1 MKSQRQLQIAENI
14 KRIMS
19 EIFIREDYSVIMNN
33 IITVLQADVSPD
45 AKNVKIFIDI
55 CGDASKHSQI
65 LEKINENTPNFRYL
79 LAQKIDLRFIPE
91 ITFLQDKNINN
102 SLIIESIINQEKQKN
117 SQKITKKPKSKK

>member
-19 EIFIREDYSVIMNN
+19 EIFLREDYSVIMNN
-33 IITVLQADVSPD
+33 VITVLMADVSPD

-55 CGDASKHSQI
+55 CGDSSKHSQI
-65 LEKINENTPNFRYL
+65 LEKINANTPNFRYL

-91 ITFLQDKNINN
+91 IVFLQDKNVNN
-102 SLIIESIINQEKQKN
+102 SMVIESIIDQEKQKN
-117 SQKITKKPKSKK
+117 TKKTRNKK